1 MYCVYHLYARYN
13 YTILACILLLHYIFL
28 YKLSIYYMLYTCYI
42 YTVYDI
48 THYITIIIHLPTLH
62 SYILLYMYRWAAYF
76 PYFDLSSPPT
86 PGSVSVA
93 PVQTPVPDSGRKFI
107 IHPDTWVRAYEYSKI
122 EFKAE
127 DFFPRHWH
135 SIHVIV

>member
-1 MYCVYHLYARYN
+1 
-13 YTILACILLLHYIFL
+13 
-28 YKLSIYYMLYTCYI
+28 MLYTCYI

-48 THYITIIIHLPTLH
+48 THYITIIIYVLFLH
-62 SYILLYMYRWAAYF
+62 SYILVYTYRWAAYF
-76 PYFDLSSPPT
+76 PYFDQSSPPT
-86 PGSVSVA
+86 PYSGSAVVPVSGSAVVTTSVA
-93 PVQTPVPDSGRKFI
+93 PVPDSSTPGSEPAPPVPVPDSGRKLI